1 MADASANPKI
11 LVVGAG
17 PTGLTA
23 ALELS
28 RRGLRPRIIEKGA
41 DLSPIEQSRALAINV
56 RTLQLLE
63 AAGATKKI
71 LAEAQQVREM
81 RMFSKGR
88 PLARFDTT
96 DVPGRFKGMHT
107 LPQGRTEHILLECLG
122 SHGVAP
128 EWRTELTTLEQTENA
143 EAMTL
148 TGPDGKI
155 ETPVFDL
162 VIGADGAHSAVR
174 KAVGLDFAGKVLTE
188 TFYLAD
194 FRYTEPIDTSHVAA
208 NFLNPGV
215 IARIPVDAHTLRY
228 VSTVA
233 DFQERIEHPAPIDRV
248 LWVSDFH
255 VSFRHVE
262 PMSKGRVFL
271 AGDAAHIHSP
281 VGGRGMNLGIEDA
294 CWLAWLISEGREAEY
309 SALRLPA
316 VRLVL
321 AQTHANTRMVLMR
334 NPVALWLRNV
344 FMPLATTMPWL
355 HRRGIAS
362 ALGLDTPPP
371 PWLAENG
378 DVKP

>member
-1 MADASANPKI
+1 
-11 LVVGAG
+11 
-17 PTGLTA
+17 
-23 ALELS
+23 
-28 RRGLRPRIIEKGA
+28 
-41 DLSPIEQSRALAINV
+41 
-56 RTLQLLE
+56 
-63 AAGATKKI
+63 
-71 LAEAQQVREM
+71 
-81 RMFSKGR
+81 
-88 PLARFDTT
+88 
-96 DVPGRFKGMHT
+96 MHT

-143 EAMTL
+143 LAVTL